1 MKTTH
6 PINNLLLREIDR
18 FRKTRVFSS
27 SDFVSL
33 GNRAA
38 IDQALSRLSREGII
52 ERIGR
57 GLYFIPYKDRTSSS
71 PNPEQIAAA
80 VARRTSSRVIPSGAL
95 SANILGL
102 STQVPTK
109 MVFLTDGRP
118 RRIRIG
124 SKLLILRHASP
135 QTVSVGGRT
144 SAVVFQAMRYLG
156 RAGVTDEIVQQIKT
170 VLSTKEK
177 HALERDIIH
186 AVAWMRPLLKKIV
199 EE

>member
-1 MKTTH
+1 MNTIH
-6 PINNLLLREIDR
+6 PINNLLLKEIDR

-38 IDQALSRLSREGII
+38 IDQALSRLSREDVI

-57 GLYFIPYKDRTSSS
+57 GLYFIPYKDRTLSS
-71 PNPEQIAAA
+71 PNPEQIAVA
-80 VARRTSSRVIPSGAL
+80 VARRTNSRVIPSGAL

-102 STQVPTK
+102 STQVPAK

-124 SKLLILRHASP
+124 SKLLIFRHASP
-135 QTVSVGGRT
+135 RTVSVGGRT

-156 RAGVTDEIVQQIKT
+156 RVGITDEVVQKLKT
-170 VLSTKEK
+170 ILSTKEK
-177 HALERDIIH
+177 HILERDINH
-186 AVAWMRPLLKKIV
+186 AVGWMKPLLKQIV
-199 EE
+199 EK